1 MASTTMTVAAS
12 HRTRNFFLG
21 EGVYL
26 QQHLDYLR
34 EDLNAYQTELLELV
48 DNNITLSSA
57 VKGRVY
63 AALWITKNLCLLDR
77 LQLLPN
83 FFTVVEILKATK
95 LLDVPRRLRA
105 IQKRLVRLEAGGA
118 RKKTL
123 AQWRQES
130 NNLQPDTHNGTGA
143 SGAFCRRVKKWTA
156 SIPEERLEFFLM
168 QYPSEP
174 WQQLADIVHL
184 SPCDFK
190 AAWFLKAIFGE
201 AVDVSP
207 TVDAVRN
214 LHIDNIVLLLQSM
227 PRLADY
233 YSTIRVKLSAEQLPE
248 AAKLLLVRH
257 MDLLEVIWWYHDLD
271 IGDTSQMILRDRLAH
286 GSLSTASARANYS
299 KLMERLL
306 FFREKKYLFADQLMP
321 VVESKLE
328 DMIVPASN
336 MKSVVMGDASGSM
349 QMAIRVAAIMGS
361 LLSVYLQADL
371 CFFSSR
377 NIQPHVLPR
386 TALEVVEV
394 SERIKAAGSTCPAAS
409 LFPYY
414 SSKQKVDLFVVV
426 TDEEENGSFKGYRFA
441 QLFKKYQEEVH
452 RSAQVLLVSFVANN
466 FKGQMRQELEDIGVH
481 PLQFTLDKA
490 RPDLS
495 KFDSIL
501 GILSNQLLSFRQ
513 EEVPLSSPSS
523 LASQHL
529 LSEAQV
535 LDEPDIPASLDLVFC
550 VDCTGS
556 MGSYIQS
563 AQDNIRRIVA
573 SIVDLEG
580 CDFRFGLVCYRDHPP
595 QDSSYVV
602 NVCDFTNELSQMQAN
617 VNAMEANGGGDGP
630 ECVVDGLNA
639 VLGMPWRADA
649 SKICI
654 FIADAPPHGLPA
666 ASGDG
671 FPAGCPCGLDPLQ
684 VLRNIAANEITLYSV
699 CCEPDIGR
707 VVCGRDFMVFAAE
720 VTQGQA
726 VALESATLLTDV
738 ILGGAQEEM
747 ALHRLKRDVQQVMGE
762 MGAPTTADEDAL
774 VLHVMQRLKDNNVTA
789 KRLVHDSVIE
799 APYKDLFFSSSSLAE
814 LRQAYAKGA
823 AAQRMNKSKDS
834 LTCKAA
840 SEVFVYEGE
849 LSEMQI
855 RKVIRRLKAA
865 SNIVS
870 L

>member
-1 MASTTMTVAAS
+1 MASTTVAGP
-12 HRTRNFFLG
+12 HRIRNFFLG

-34 EDLNAYQTELLELV
+34 EDRNAYQAELLELV

-57 VKGRVY
+57 VKGRIY
-63 AALWITKNLCLLDR
+63 AALWITKNLSLLDR

-105 IQKRLVRLEAGGA
+105 IQKRLIRLEACGA

-123 AQWRQES
+123 LQWQQEI

-174 WQQLADIVHL
+174 WQQLADTVHL
-184 SPCDFK
+184 SPSDFK

-214 LHIDNIVLLLQSM
+214 LHVDNIVSLLQSM

-233 YSTIRVKLSAEQLPE
+233 YSTIRVKLAAEQLPE
-248 AAKLLLVRH
+248 AAKLQLVRH

-271 IGDTSQMILRDRLAH
+271 VGEASQIILRDRLSN
-286 GSLSTASARANYS
+286 GSLSTASARSNYS

-328 DMIVPASN
+328 DMIVPVSS

-377 NIQPHVLPR
+377 NIRPHVLPR

-409 LFPYY
+409 LLPYY
-414 SSKQKVDLFVVV
+414 QSKQKVDLFVLV
-426 TDEEENGSFKGYRFA
+426 TDEEENGSFRGYRFA

-452 RSAQVLLVSFVANN
+452 PSAQVLLVSFVANN

-501 GILSNQLLSFRQ
+501 GILSNQVLSFRQ
-513 EEVPLSSPSS
+513 EETALPSPCP
-523 LASQHL
+523 LASADGHL
-529 LSEAQV
+529 LNGEV
-535 LDEPDIPASLDLVFC
+535 EDEPDIPASLDLVFC

-573 SIVDLEG
+573 SIVDLEE
-580 CDFRFGLVCYRDHPP
+580 CDFRFGLVSYRDHPP

-602 NVCDFTNELSQMQAN
+602 NVCGFTNELSQMQEN
-617 VNAMEANGGGDGP
+617 VNAMAASGGGDGP

-666 ASGDG
+666 AAGDG
-671 FPAGCPCGLDPLQ
+671 FPTGCPCGFDPLQ

-699 CCEPDIGR
+699 CCEPAIGG

-726 VALESATLLTDV
+726 VALESASLLTEV

-747 ALHRLKRDVQQVMGE
+747 ALHRLKRDVQQAMDE
-762 MGAPTTADEDAL
+762 MDASAKTNTDEDAL
-774 VLHVMQRLKDNNVTA
+774 VAHVMQRLKDNNVTA

-799 APYKDLFFSSSSLAE
+799 APYKDLFFSSASLAE
-814 LRQAYAKGA
+814 LRHAYGNGA
-823 AAQRMNKSKDS
+823 IPPQKSKPEETS
-834 LTCKAA
+834 KAA
-840 SEVFVYEGE
+840 SEVSVLEGE
-849 LSEMQI
+849 LSETQI
-855 RKVIRRLKAA
+855 RKVIRRLKTATTR
-865 SNIVS
+865 
-870 L
+870 